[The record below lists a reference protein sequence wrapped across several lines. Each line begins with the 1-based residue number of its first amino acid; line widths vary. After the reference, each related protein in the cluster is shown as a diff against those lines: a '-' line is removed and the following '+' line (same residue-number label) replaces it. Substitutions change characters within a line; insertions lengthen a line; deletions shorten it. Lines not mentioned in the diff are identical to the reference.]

1 MRQGRVS
8 QVRNRVRTGRAVG
21 MMRAMIKPVA
31 VAVVAS
37 ALALSAAS
45 AHAGSK
51 SWAAVKGSI
60 NPKANVIAGGSLGPV
75 RSTKLFSSAVQL
87 LVSEEHDVQEA
98 FTLIKDACSID
109 VPAAIADFTVIMKD
123 GDDPLVVLGLDGVDE
138 KRALTCLEAIGSKQ
152 TGKAVKVTGKKK
164 GKVTTYSIAG
174 EKDKLYF
181 AWLAPDVLAF
191 TEDPNKPGK
200 LEKALA
206 GKAAKGDLGKLVAKV
221 NPDAPL
227 WAAVAMK
234 EKEDG
239 MQINGGYGAVELA
252 GGKFTGTVHV
262 VMGSD
267 ADAQKAAAMGTA
279 GLGELKQKAAK
290 TSVAALIN
298 SVTIAATGLE
308 LTVTGAVA
316 DGDLM
321 KLMADFD
328 TVF

>member
-1 MRQGRVS
+1 M
-8 QVRNRVRTGRAVG
+8 RNRVRTGRAVG

-60 NPKANVIAGGSLGPV
+60 NPKANVIAGGSFTAV
-75 RSTKLFSSAVQL
+75 RSTKLFSSALQMML
-87 LVSEEHDVQEA
+87 SEEHDAQEA
-98 FTLIKDACSID
+98 FTLIKTNCNID
-109 VPAAIADFTVIMKD
+109 VPTAIADFTVIMKD
-123 GDDPLVVLGLDGVDE
+123 GDDPLVVLGLDGIDE
-138 KRALTCLEAIGSKQ
+138 AKTLKCLESIAGSQ
-152 TGKAVKVTGKKK
+152 TGQAVKVTGKKK
-164 GKVTTYSIAG
+164 GKVTTYTVAG

-191 TEDPNKPGK
+191 TEDPNKKGK

-206 GKAAKGDLGKLVAKV
+206 GKAAKGALGKLVAKV
-221 NPDAPL
+221 NTDAPL

-239 MQINGGYGAVELA
+239 MQINGGYGGVELA

-267 ADAQKAAAMGTA
+267 ADAQKAAAMGNA

-290 TSVAALIN
+290 TAVAAFIN

-308 LTVTGAVA
+308 LTVTGTVA
-316 DGDLM
+316 DGDLTKM
-321 KLMADFD
+321 MADFD
-328 TVF
+328 HIF

>member
-1 MRQGRVS
+1 
-8 QVRNRVRTGRAVG
+8 

-37 ALALSAAS
+37 ALALSAAN
-45 AHAGSK
+45 AEAGSK
-51 SWAAVKGSI
+51 SWTAVKGSI
-60 NPKANVIAGGSLGPV
+60 NPKANVIVGGSFAAV
-75 RSTKLFSSAVQL
+75 RSTKLFSSALQL
-87 LVSEEHDVQEA
+87 LLTEEHDAQEA

-109 VPAAIADFTVIMKD
+109 VPTAIADFTVVMKD
-123 GDDPLVVLGLDGVDE
+123 GEDPLVVLGLDGVDE
-138 KRALTCLEAIGSKQ
+138 KKALTCLEAIGSKQ
-152 TGKAVKVTGKKK
+152 TGNPVKVTGKKK
-164 GKVTTYSIAG
+164 GKVTTYSIPG

-221 NPDAPL
+221 NSDAPL

-239 MQINGGYGAVELA
+239 MQINGGYGGVELA
-252 GGKFTGTVHV
+252 GGKFNGTVHV

-290 TSVAALIN
+290 TSVAAFIN
-298 SVTIAATGLE
+298 SVTISAAGLE
-308 LTVTGAVA
+308 LTVTGAIA
-316 DGDLM
+316 DGDLTKM
-321 KLMADFD
+321 IADLD
-328 TVF
+328 RVF